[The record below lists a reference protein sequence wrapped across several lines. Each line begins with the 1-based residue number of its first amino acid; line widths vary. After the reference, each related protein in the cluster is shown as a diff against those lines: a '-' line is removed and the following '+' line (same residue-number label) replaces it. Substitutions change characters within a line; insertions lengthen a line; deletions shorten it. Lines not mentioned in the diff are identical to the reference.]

1 MRIARG
7 LLLKLNLSIQ
17 QINMNQER
25 FEKNALALCVKLH
38 ICSVESFADLP
49 DVLKRYFETQ
59 TYLEVTQYLV
69 WCDRKDGLS
78 YGELAQ
84 RYGLTRRQVI
94 YTCYKFDKLKKVKR
108 ASIISSV

>member
-1 MRIARG
+1 MD
-7 LLLKLNLSIQ
+7 KQ
-17 QINMNQER
+17 R
-25 FEKNALALCVKLH
+25 FEKNALALCIKLH

-69 WCDRKDGLS
+69 WCDRNNGS
-78 YGELAQ
+78 TYGELSQ

-94 YTCYKFDKLKKVKR
+94 YTCHKFDKLKKVKR
-108 ASIISSV
+108 ASIVSSV